1 MTKEEL
7 KKEARDYA
15 DNQIGC
21 GDGYYEWTD
30 VEKAYLAGAEPREK
44 QIADLEKNYKDLK
57 EFYEKEYFEI
67 ADKTANE
74 RIKEL
79 EQYETEITVD
89 DYSPYDE
96 NTWGMMHEEIFVPKN
111 LIIDMLKEIYAY
123 IENLKKEN
131 AELKERVREQSER
144 ISELTQE
151 LDDVIN
157 RFE

>member
-1 MTKEEL
+1 MPDMNENAETQQEYFGKVKLETDYKDLSMRLYKRITDLEIENAEL
-7 KKEARDYA
+7 KKNFE
-15 DNQIGC
+15 
-21 GDGYYEWTD
+21 
-30 VEKAYLAGAEPREK
+30 
-44 QIADLEKNYKDLK
+44 DLK

-96 NTWGMMHEEIFVPKN
+96 NTWGMMHEEMFVPKN
-111 LIIDMLKEIYAY
+111 LVIDMLKEIYAY

-131 AELKERVREQSER
+131 AEQKERVKEQSEK